1 MRLILLIIKIQIAMI
16 RLKSR
21 SVRMRWI
28 LAGICIL
35 FSCSWNKVIAQ
46 SNTQGVQQIAVKT
59 NLLYDGAMVP
69 NIGVELMFP
78 QQWSLN
84 ASWNYAWW
92 SNDTKHRYWRTYG
105 GEIEARKWHGRVAQ
119 QYPLRGHHTGLFMM
133 AGMYDF
139 EWEHAGYM
147 NDLYFGIGASY
158 GYAVKIAHNLSLDF
172 VIGIGYL
179 CGTYYKYRPQ
189 DNEYCILKRRNLSYF
204 GPIKAEVSLV
214 WIIDN
219 IAKRKKGVRK

>member
-1 MRLILLIIKIQIAMI
+1 MKI
-16 RLKSR
+16 RNNEYPRKK
-21 SVRMRWI
+21 WI
-28 LAGICIL
+28 LAMLCVLLSSFCFKGFSQTDSWGI
-35 FSCSWNKVIAQ
+35 
-46 SNTQGVQQIAVKT
+46 QQVALKT
-59 NLLYDGAMVP
+59 NILYDGAMVP
-69 NIGVELMFP
+69 NIGLELMFP

-105 GEIEARKWHGRVAQ
+105 GEIEARKWHGRIAQ
-119 QYPLRGHHTGLFMM
+119 EYSLRGHHTGLFMM

-139 EWEHAGYM
+139 ERGHAGYM
-147 NDLYFGIGASY
+147 NDLYFGIGVSY

-172 VIGIGYL
+172 VVGVGYL

-189 DNEYCILKRRNLSYF
+189 DNEYCIMDRRNLSYF
-204 GPIKAEVSLV
+204 GPVKAEVSLV

-219 IAKRKKGVRK
+219 VAKRKKGGRR